1 LRKKSKLVP
10 FAIHELHSA
19 YRAYRQF
26 LDCNPPLHHARY
38 IFPFFEGSY
47 FAYRKVDVLRTVE
60 IAKAI
65 SANPNYVDIGCGYG
79 DFLDKVR
86 QLLPNA
92 RGIEKDASIF
102 YAFQIS
108 KPDYISLMPTE
119 ELSES
124 VDIAFVGWMEPGQD
138 FRRFVAKCAKCV
150 ITTFDT
156 GGQCG
161 INCACEY
168 EEFGFQRVAWWRTP
182 SWIDVNGELMNR
194 YYTPSLDSG
203 KKEQLAKLRTA
214 HNLWYVYAKPELTA
228 KIKSGLQWGLK
239 KVEDPN
245 DRFDFESV
253 LDECGFHYMEEL
265 PGLANNRKVWEV
277 KFD

>member
-1 LRKKSKLVP
+1 VP
-10 FAIHELHSA
+10 FAIHELYNA
-19 YRAYRQF
+19 YKAYRQF
-26 LDCNPPLHHARY
+26 LDCNPSSPHHARY
-38 IFPFFEGSY
+38 IFPFFRGSY

-65 SANPNYVDIGCGYG
+65 SSNPTYIDVGCGYG
-79 DFLDKVR
+79 DFLGKVR

-92 RGIEKDASIF
+92 RGIEKHGGIF

-108 KPDYISLMPTE
+108 MPDYISLMQAE
-119 ELSES
+119 DLSEPFD
-124 VDIAFVGWMEPGQD
+124 VAFVGWMEPGLD

-150 ITTFDT
+150 ITTFDS

-161 INCACEY
+161 INGACEY

-182 SWIDVNGELMNR
+182 SWIDVNAELMNR
-194 YYTPSLDSG
+194 YYSPSLDSS
-203 KKEQLAKLRTA
+203 KRDQLAKLRTA
-214 HNLWYVYAKPELTA
+214 HNFWHVYAKQEFTA
-228 KIKSGLQWGLK
+228 KIKSRLQGWLEKG
-239 KVEDPN
+239 ENPN

-253 LDECGFHYMEEL
+253 LDECGFHYMEDL
-265 PGLANNRKVWEV
+265 PKLSNNRKLWEV

>member
-1 LRKKSKLVP
+1 MP

-19 YRAYRQF
+19 YRSYRQF

-47 FAYRKVDVLRTVE
+47 FAYRKVDVLRTIQ

-65 SANPNYVDIGCGYG
+65 SPNPSYLDIGCGYG
-79 DFLDKVR
+79 DFLNKVR

-92 RGIEKDASIF
+92 RGIEKNASIF

-108 KPDYISLMPTE
+108 KPDYISLMSAE

-124 VDIAFVGWMEPGQD
+124 VDVSFVGWMEPGQD

-194 YYTPSLDSG
+194 YYTPSLDSE
-203 KKEQLAKLRTA
+203 KKKQLAKLRTA
-214 HNLWYVYAKPELTA
+214 HNFWYVYAKPELTA
-228 KIKSGLQWGLK
+228 KIKSGLQSWLK
-239 KVEDPN
+239 KQEDPN

-265 PGLANNRKVWEV
+265 PGLANNRRVWEV

>member
-1 LRKKSKLVP
+1 MP

-214 HNLWYVYAKPELTA
+214 HNLWYVYAKPQKVRSVKA
-228 KIKSGLQWGLK
+228 ALK
-239 KVEDPN
+239 MQVEKESPIDH
-245 DRFDFESV
+245 RYDFEFI
-253 LDECGFHYMEEL
+253 LDECGYGYLQKLENPAMLE
-265 PGLANNRKVWEV
+265 PMWQVQWN
-277 KFD
+277 